1 MLDLLDRE
9 EIARIFVIVTAE
21 LRMRSNLCLV
31 FDILS
36 IDCFAIH
43 REMKIDLQLILN
55 YQMSR
60 SIGLC

>member
-9 EIARIFVIVTAE
+9 EIARIFVIVTAG
-21 LRMRSNLCLV
+21 LRMRRINLCLV

-43 REMKIDLQLILN
+43 REMKIDL
-55 YQMSR
+55 R
-60 SIGLC
+60 F

>member
-9 EIARIFVIVTAE
+9 EIARIFVIVTAG

-43 REMKIDLQLILN
+43 REMKIDL
-55 YQMSR
+55 R
-60 SIGLC
+60 F